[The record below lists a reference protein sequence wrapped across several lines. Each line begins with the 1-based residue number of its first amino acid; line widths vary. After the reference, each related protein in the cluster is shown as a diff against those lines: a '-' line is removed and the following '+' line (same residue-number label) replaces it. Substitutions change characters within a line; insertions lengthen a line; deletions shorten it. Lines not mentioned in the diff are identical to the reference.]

1 MGTVHF
7 KCFCGSKNIISK
19 GELIM
24 AEYFNDT
31 NSVLIF
37 VVGVVVTS
45 LFIIGVWE
53 LMRESLTGIPGTLSM
68 KISRHAPNESE

>member
-7 KCFCGSKNIISK
+7 KCIYGSENIISK
-19 GELIM
+19 GEFIM
-24 AEYFNDT
+24 GEYFNDT

-37 VVGVVVTS
+37 VVGILVTT

-53 LMRESLTGIPGTLSM
+53 LMREGLTGIPGTFSM
-68 KISRHAPNESE
+68 KIQKLEPNESE

>member
-1 MGTVHF
+1 MG
-7 KCFCGSKNIISK
+7 
-19 GELIM
+19 
-24 AEYFNDT
+24 EYFNDT

-53 LMRESLTGIPGTLSM
+53 LMRESLTGIRGTFSM
-68 KISRHAPNESE
+68 KISKHAPNESE